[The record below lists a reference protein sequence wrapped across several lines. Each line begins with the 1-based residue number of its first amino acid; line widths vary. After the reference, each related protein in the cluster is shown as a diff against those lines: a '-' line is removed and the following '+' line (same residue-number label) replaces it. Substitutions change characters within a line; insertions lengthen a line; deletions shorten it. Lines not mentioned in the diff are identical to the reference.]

1 MEKKEV
7 IIYAPDYD
15 AMLPVLRALEQDCS
29 TYVRAHRR
37 WVNYFDY
44 WRAGGKDNQAE
55 QLAQRVEAVVEEL
68 GNSDQI
74 LLLNKLMDFPIV
86 GGYVNPLG
94 ERITLQAARVMGW
107 CLPLGFPLYLI
118 AVYQRK
124 LLRHDILQTQ
134 KTAKELID
142 MIYSLHL
149 LRNNTDNK

>member
-1 MEKKEV
+1 
-7 IIYAPDYD
+7 
-15 AMLPVLRALEQDCS
+15 
-29 TYVRAHRR
+29 
-37 WVNYFDY
+37 
-44 WRAGGKDNQAE
+44 
-55 QLAQRVEAVVEEL
+55 
-68 GNSDQI
+68 
-74 LLLNKLMDFPIV
+74 MDFPIV